1 MQQVLIDAC
10 GWVACIDAKLNID
23 QAMETLLGPC
33 EWLLLPS
40 VFDELNRLQE
50 GRGRAKPL
58 LLNMLEAKSTRVEDD
73 SHSHTDDALLSHAQE
88 HDCAVLTVDTELK
101 RRLYEANVQVIE
113 VRQNNRLHLIDSL

>member
-23 QAMETLLGPC
+23 QALENLLGPC

-40 VFDELNRLQE
+40 VFDELKRLQE
-50 GRGRAKPL
+50 ERGRTKTL
-58 LLNMLEAKSTRVEDD
+58 LLNLLETKSTRLGGEALL
-73 SHSHTDDALLSHAQE
+73 HTDDALLSHAQE
-88 HDCAVLTVDTELK
+88 HGCAVLTVDTDLK

>member
-50 GRGRAKPL
+50 DRGRAKPL
-58 LLNMLEAKSTRVEDD
+58 LLNMLEAKSTR
-73 SHSHTDDALLSHAQE
+73 
-88 HDCAVLTVDTELK
+88 
-101 RRLYEANVQVIE
+101 
-113 VRQNNRLHLIDSL
+113 